1 MLLLNVRPIRS
12 SATHASP
19 EVSEESHSFPAWG
32 ISAIIHAA
40 LIILLALWTFT
51 EYGRQGPLGLESSAP
66 SQGEPD
72 LTDLE
77 AFLPSASSSAADIE
91 EVVEVPLNLEILLPE
106 SEHGQ
111 RPQQQKSTQV
121 TTASVF
127 AVPENIFE
135 VDSLRSRQAGGFE
148 GRNPERKRQLLAE
161 EGGNSKSEAAVAKAL
176 EWLRIH
182 QLDNGSWLFDHSGGH
197 CKGRC
202 RNPGTVAS
210 STGST
215 ALGVLPFLGAG
226 HTHQDGKYQEVVNR
240 ALYYLATRARKAI
253 KGVDL
258 QEGTMYS
265 HGLSSI
271 AFCENYA
278 MTRDPVI
285 GSFAQETLR
294 FIVAAQEPHGGGW
307 RYKPGQP
314 GDTSMHGWQL
324 MALRSGEMAYLDVPE
339 RTMQKADYF
348 LNSVMSDQG
357 RIYKYI
363 PGAREETAALGAI
376 GTLCRMY
383 LGYERDS
390 HMIEVGV
397 KHIARLGPSQDD
409 MYYNYY
415 ATQVMHHYGGQ
426 LWFDW
431 NVKMRDYLIATQARS
446 GHEKGSW
453 YFKGNNGHVG
463 GRIYN
468 TALAAMTLEVYYR
481 HLPLYN
487 REAIHEQKE
496 R

>member
-1 MLLLNVRPIRS
+1 MLLLNLWPIRS
-12 SATHASP
+12 QAQPETQEPLDDSHA
-19 EVSEESHSFPAWG
+19 FPAWG
-32 ISAIIHAA
+32 ISAVIHAV

-51 EYGRQGPLGLESSAP
+51 QSGPQGPLGLESSAP

-77 AFLPSASSSAADIE
+77 ECLPSAASSAEVLE
-91 EVVEVPLNLEILLPE
+91 ETVEVPLNLDPFLPE
-106 SEHGQ
+106 SEHGEK
-111 RPQQQKSTQV
+111 PQQQESTQV
-121 TTASVF
+121 TSASVF
-127 AVPENIFE
+127 AVPESIFE

-148 GRNPERKRQLLAE
+148 GRNPERKKQLLAQ
-161 EGGNSKSEAAVAKAL
+161 EGGNAQSEAAVARAL

-182 QLDNGSWLFDHSGGH
+182 QLENGSWLFDHRKGH

-202 RNPGTVAS
+202 RNPGTVGS

-226 HTHQDGKYQEVVNR
+226 HTHEKGKYQEVVNR
-240 ALYYLATRARKAI
+240 ALYYLVTRARRAN
-253 KGVDL
+253 KGLDL

-265 HGLSSI
+265 HGLASI
-271 AFCENYA
+271 AFCEDYA
-278 MTRDPVI
+278 LTRDQVI
-285 GSFAQETLR
+285 GNVAQETLR

-324 MALRSGEMAYLDVPE
+324 MALRSGEMAYLEVPE
-339 RTMQKADYF
+339 RTMHKADYF

-357 RIYKYI
+357 RVYKYM
-363 PGAREETAALGAI
+363 PGSKEETAALTAI
-376 GTLCRMY
+376 GILCRMY
-383 LGYERDS
+383 MGYPRDS

-397 KHIARLGPSQDD
+397 KHIARIGPSKDD

-426 LWFDW
+426 LWFNW
-431 NVKMRDYLIATQARS
+431 NVKMRDYLIDTQARN
-446 GHEKGSW
+446 GHENGSW

-463 GRIYN
+463 GRLYN
-468 TALAAMTLEVYYR
+468 TAMAAMTLEVYYR
-481 HLPLYN
+481 HLPLYH
-487 REAIHEQKE
+487 REAIHA
-496 R
+496 RD